1 MRVLVT
7 GASGF
12 IGRRLLDRL
21 IRDEH
26 EVFAFVRKTSNT
38 QGFPEGVQIRE
49 GDMLDMDSLE
59 EAVKDVDVVIHLAA
73 YFDFYPS
80 DVDLLYRVNV
90 DGTRNLMNAC
100 VGTRVERFIYCSTTE
115 TIGPVRY
122 PPGNEDTELRPQFDY
137 GKSKVL
143 AEQAIREISQDTG
156 LTHIILRPTG
166 VTGEGDLY
174 TGYELI
180 KAINDGAIPVLPGDG
195 EKHLMY
201 TYVGDVVEGFALAV
215 TSKSAENSTMIL
227 CPDKPMKYKEIIPF
241 IAETLGVNPPKRRV
255 PVALAK
261 LGIAMMSPFKNRG
274 RTTFLWHTKTI
285 ESMDQERWYTNERAK
300 RLLGWEPKHTMQDA
314 IRRAIT
320 WYKEHGYL

>member
-12 IGRRLLDRL
+12 IGRRLLGRL
-21 IRDEH
+21 VEEGH
-26 EVFAFVRKTSNT
+26 EVYAFVRRTSNT
-38 QGFPEGVQIRE
+38 QNFPDGVEIRE
-49 GDMLDMDSLE
+49 GDLLDVPSME
-59 EAVKDVDVVIHLAA
+59 AAVKDMEAVLHLAA

-80 DVDLLYRVNV
+80 DVNLLYKVNV

-100 VGTRVERFIYCSTTE
+100 IGTSVERFIYCSTTE

-137 GKSKVL
+137 GQSKVM
-143 AEQAIREISQDTG
+143 AEKIVREISRDTG

-180 KAINDGAIPVLPGDG
+180 KAIHDGAIPILPGSG
-195 EKHLMY
+195 EKHIMY
-201 TYVGDVVEGFALAV
+201 TYVGDVVNGFVMAL
-215 TSKSAENSTMIL
+215 TSKSAENNTLIL
-227 CPDKPMKYKEIIPF
+227 CPDEPMKYKDLIPF
-241 IAETLGVNPPKRRV
+241 IAETLGVEPPKRRV
-255 PVALAK
+255 PVSVAK
-261 LGIAMMSPFKNRG
+261 LGIALMSPFKNRG

-285 ESMDQERWYTNERAK
+285 ESMDQDRWYTNEKAK
-300 RLLGWEPKHTMQDA
+300 RLLGWAPELSMQEA

-320 WYKEHGYL
+320 WYKENDYL

>member
-12 IGRRLLDRL
+12 IGRRLLGRL
-21 IRDEH
+21 VEEGH
-26 EVFAFVRKTSNT
+26 EVYAFVRRTSNT
-38 QGFPEGVQIRE
+38 QNFPDGVEIRE
-49 GDMLDMDSLE
+49 GDLLDAPSME
-59 EAVKDVDVVIHLAA
+59 AAVKDMEAVLHLAA

-80 DVDLLYRVNV
+80 DVDLLYKVNV

-100 VGTRVERFIYCSTTE
+100 IGTSVERFIYCSTTE

-137 GKSKVL
+137 GQSKVM
-143 AEQAIREISQDTG
+143 AEKIVREISRDTG

-180 KAINDGAIPVLPGDG
+180 KAINDGAIPILPGSG
-195 EKHLMY
+195 ERHIMY
-201 TYVGDVVEGFALAV
+201 TYVGDVVNGFAMAL
-215 TSKSAENSTMIL
+215 TSKSAGNNTLIL
-227 CPDKPMKYKEIIPF
+227 CPDEPMKYKDLIPF
-241 IAETLGVNPPKRRV
+241 IADTLGVEPPKRRV
-255 PVALAK
+255 PVSVAK
-261 LGIAMMSPFKNRG
+261 LGIALMSPFKNRG

-285 ESMDQERWYTNERAK
+285 ESMDQDRWYTNEKAK
-300 RLLGWEPKHTMQDA
+300 RLLGWSPELSMQEA

-320 WYKEHGYL
+320 WYKENDYL